1 MGLFDQL
8 IGGAVGQMLGGGKSQ
23 GGMLDMVM
31 KLVQNYPGGIQGLV
45 NQFTQA
51 GFGQQA
57 QSWVGTGQNMPIAPA
72 DLMKVF
78 GARPAAELWA
88 AGESRRDA
96 DRGRA
101 GSGVARD
108 HQSTHAQGAGY
119 ARQRIRGLAWRAARP
134 AIGSRRSR
142 IEESAPQCIAT
153 AATSASAEGPY
164 RPLRTARQRGR
175 PIRRVLD
182 AGEWSCR
189 YRSRRRPFR

>member
-78 GARPAAELWA
+78 GQSQLQSFGQQANLDATQTAGGLAAVLPEIINQLTPKGQVTQGNEFEA
-88 AGESRRDA
+88 LLGAL
-96 DRGRA
+96 RGR
-101 GSGVARD
+101 
-108 HQSTHAQGAGY
+108 
-119 ARQRIRGLAWRAARP
+119 L
-134 AIGSRRSR
+134 
-142 IEESAPQCIAT
+142 
-153 AATSASAEGPY
+153 
-164 RPLRTARQRGR
+164 
-175 PIRRVLD
+175 
-182 AGEWSCR
+182 
-189 YRSRRRPFR
+189 

>member
-78 GARPAAELWA
+78 GQGQLQSFGQQANLDATQTAGGLAAVLPEIINQLTPKGQVTQGNEFEA
-88 AGESRRDA
+88 LLGAL
-96 DRGRA
+96 RGR
-101 GSGVARD
+101 
-108 HQSTHAQGAGY
+108 
-119 ARQRIRGLAWRAARP
+119 L
-134 AIGSRRSR
+134 
-142 IEESAPQCIAT
+142 
-153 AATSASAEGPY
+153 
-164 RPLRTARQRGR
+164 
-175 PIRRVLD
+175 
-182 AGEWSCR
+182 
-189 YRSRRRPFR
+189 